1 MCNCRCPH
9 LRIESDPPSDEVPFQ
24 VHSRRLSPETPL
36 PPDWRGDPDGT
47 RIRHSK
53 KFSHGNEHPHRR
65 LRGGVAI
72 RGRSMPTAGTPERVT
87 LRAGERAKM
96 PPTPGSTAGPYGD
109 SGIAALMTSDEA
121 ACSGPLSLTALSRS

>member
-1 MCNCRCPH
+1 MPCAIADVSTSGSNQTHRPMRYPSRCTLAVYP
-9 LRIESDPPSDEVPFQ
+9 
-24 VHSRRLSPETPL
+24 RR
-36 PPDWRGDPDGT
+36 
-47 RIRHSK
+47 
-53 KFSHGNEHPHRR
+53 PHRR